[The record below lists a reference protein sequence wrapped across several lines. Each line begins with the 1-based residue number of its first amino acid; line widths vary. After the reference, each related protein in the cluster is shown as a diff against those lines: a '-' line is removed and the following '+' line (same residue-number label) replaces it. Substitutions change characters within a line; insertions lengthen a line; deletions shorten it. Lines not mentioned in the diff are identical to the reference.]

1 MPVPNS
7 AASFPTTHWSV
18 VLNAGDGA
26 APANGRALE
35 ELCRAYWCPLY
46 AFLRRRGHSPHDAQ
60 DLTQGFLARVI
71 AREDLG
77 EVGPEKGR
85 FRTFLLTALRNFTI
99 KQVEHDRAAKRGGGT
114 VAVPIDAEEGERL
127 SLPDLSAPSPEAA
140 FDRQWARTIL
150 GRALTR
156 LREEHVARRKESFF
170 EALAP
175 FLEGA
180 DANEYEAVAARLGMK
195 KGAVAVAVHRMRGR
209 LQELLRAEV
218 SQTVGSCADAE
229 AELRELLETL
239 ARP

>member
-1 MPVPNS
+1 MPGPNS
-7 AASFPTTHWSV
+7 AAFFPTTHWSV
-18 VLNAGDGA
+18 VLNAGDTA
-26 APANGRALE
+26 ALANGPALE
-35 ELCRAYWCPLY
+35 ELCRAYWSPLY

-85 FRTFLLTALRNFTI
+85 FRTFLLTALRNFALN
-99 KQVEHDRAAKRGGGT
+99 QLEHDKAAKRGRGK
-114 VAVPIDAEEGERL
+114 VAIPIDAEEGERL

-150 GRALTR
+150 SRAMSR
-156 LREEHVARRKESFF
+156 LREEHVARRKEYLF

-175 FLEGA
+175 FLEGV
-180 DANEYEAVAARLGMK
+180 DVNEYEAVASRLGMK
-195 KGAVAVAVHRMRGR
+195 KGAVAVAVHRMRSR

-218 SQTVGSCADAE
+218 SQTVGTRADAE
-229 AELRELLETL
+229 AELRELLESL